1 MIILK
6 RAGRPGQQVVVFFF
20 SKVDC
25 TRAQLSQNNS
35 NAKDNDQQDV
45 SHLAFF
51 PNSPR
56 FIRLFIFRT
65 FIFGTIFVDV
75 AFWCFKN

>member
-6 RAGRPGQQVVVFFF
+6 RAGQPGRQVVVYF
-20 SKVDC
+20 SKMNF
-25 TRAQLSQNNS
+25 TRAQLKQQIS

-45 SHLAFF
+45 SHLTFF

-56 FIRLFIFRT
+56 LIR
-65 FIFGTIFVDV
+65 FV
-75 AFWCFKN
+75 